1 MMISKSMYS
10 EMDLVS
16 FRLEAKIASLQK
28 DSPNGFTLQS
38 LSPKCSLSLAKD
50 LINIKCIFFRI
61 FVTKLEV
68 LCN

>member
-38 LSPKCSLSLAKD
+38 LSLAKCSLSLAKD
-50 LINIKCIFFRI
+50 LINIKCIF
-61 FVTKLEV
+61 LES
-68 LCN
+68 LL